1 MIARISARLANRNR
15 LPRALNASI
24 DLVANRPMSVLG
36 RLAARRMGMPEN
48 PGTTA
53 VTSFPPLGHRV
64 LIAPVNYS
72 GQGRAWSA
80 AIEHADPSIAVRNM
94 AIDVPGGF
102 SFESDLLVPV
112 SVYHNDRLWQQ
123 QQFDAVAA
131 HATHVLVEAEEPLFG
146 RMMRRDVR
154 NQIEALLAHNVNV
167 AFMAH
172 GTDIR
177 LPSRHIN
184 RTPWSLYND
193 PSVYTPRL
201 EYLAKNNRGVLDQFG
216 GPCFVSTPDL
226 LVDVCNGIWC
236 PVVVDVSRWQAPE
249 RTKYPSAGKLRVVH
263 APSASVNKGTPLVLP
278 LLRRLHDER
287 VIEFSLVSGV
297 ASKDMPA
304 VFHNADVVLD
314 QFRAG
319 SYGVAA
325 CEAMAAGAVV
335 VGHVIDDVRD
345 AVRKATGTE
354 LPVIEAT
361 PDTLEQ
367 VLRGLAA
374 DRERL
379 DYIRDAGVEFVSEV
393 HDGRLSAHVLINS
406 WLKPGI
412 K

>member
-1 MIARISARLANRNR
+1 
-15 LPRALNASI
+15 
-24 DLVANRPMSVLG
+24 MSLFG
-36 RLAARRMGMPEN
+36 RVAARRLGTPET
-48 PGTTA
+48 PGSTA
-53 VTSFPPLGHRV
+53 VTTFPPSEQRV

-80 AIEHADPSIAVRNM
+80 AIEHAAPSIAARNM

-102 SFESDLLVPV
+102 SFVSDLLVPV
-112 SVYHNDRLWQQ
+112 SVYHNDRLWQRRQ
-123 QQFDAVAA
+123 LDAVAS

-146 RMMRRDVR
+146 RLMRRDLR
-154 NQIEALLAHNVNV
+154 RQIEALRERNVHI

-177 LPSRHIN
+177 LPSRHVT

-193 PSVYTPRL
+193 HAVYTPRL
-201 EYLAKNNRGVLDQFG
+201 EYLAKHNREILDRSG
-216 GPCFVSTPDL
+216 GPVFVSTPDL
-226 LVDVCNGIWC
+226 LADVSNGIWC
-236 PVVVDVSRWQAPE
+236 PVVVDVSRWQNIE
-249 RTKYPSAGKLRVVH
+249 RTRCSSENKLRVVH

-278 LLRRLHDER
+278 VLDRLHQEG

-297 ASKDMPA
+297 ASEDMPA
-304 VFHNADVVLD
+304 VFHKADVLLD

-345 AVRKATGTE
+345 VVKETTGIE

-374 DRERL
+374 DRNRL
-379 DYIRDAGVEFVSEV
+379 DDIRDAGVGFVSEV
-393 HDGRLSAHVLINS
+393 HDGRLSAHVLIDS
-406 WLKPGI
+406 WLKPGTT
-412 K
+412 